1 MDRDRYLKAAHAM
14 QTGVAL
20 EMSRHAAPTEP
31 KHLRVGV
38 NAAMSDQAGL
48 VKLLIAKGI
57 FTEDEYFG
65 LPQLPCRGKMPEIIL
80 SGILF
85 RSNNVLPMGDDPGT
99 GSVRA

>member
-1 MDRDRYLKAAHAM
+1 MDWDRYLKAAHAM

-57 FTEDEYFG
+57 FTEDEYFAAIAD
-65 LPQLPCRGKMPEIIL
+65 KMEDEVADYEQRL
-80 SGILF
+80 SADGIKV
-85 RSNNVLPMGDDPGT
+85 VL
-99 GSVRA
+99 R